1 MYICIYIHLLIDG
14 APATGLNQMPAPNSL
29 HPAVPSKTVALGVP
43 DNSTEEYHGLQTIEL
58 LQSYLQNNG
67 HTGWF
72 VPTT

>member
-1 MYICIYIHLLIDG
+1 
-14 APATGLNQMPAPNSL
+14 MPAPNSL
-29 HPAVPSKTVALGVP
+29 DPAVPSKTVALGVP